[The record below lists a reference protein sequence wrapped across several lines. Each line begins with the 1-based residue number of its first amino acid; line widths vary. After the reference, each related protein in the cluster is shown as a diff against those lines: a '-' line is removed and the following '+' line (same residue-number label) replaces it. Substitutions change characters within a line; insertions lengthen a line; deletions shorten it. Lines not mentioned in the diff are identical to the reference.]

1 MMFSPMF
8 GGLAVALTILLAAL
22 ASRSKRFSAFAFA
35 LWVVAFN
42 TAAIVYP
49 QVFRE
54 WDGRPLS
61 TLVPILIQIIMFGMG
76 TTLSLRD
83 FARVAQ
89 MPRAA
94 IVGVTLQFM
103 VMPLLAAGLAR
114 AFGFDGALAA
124 GIILIGASPGGV
136 ASNVITYLAGGNVA
150 LSVTLTAISTT
161 LSPILTPIAMTLLA
175 GTYLELD
182 AAAMMWSI
190 VQLIIAPIVLGFV
203 ANALLHRYAKWRDR
217 LLPVVSMGAICLV
230 LAILTAGARDQLLE
244 AAFSLLLLVVIHN
257 TGGYLLGYWGARG
270 AGLGE
275 ADARTVSVEVGMQ
288 NAGMAAGLAV
298 SVLHSAPAGLAAT
311 AFGTVMNLSGAVL
324 ASWWRGRPTG
334 VGNVRST
341 KNEERG

>member
-1 MMFSPMF
+1 MT
-8 GGLAVALTILLAAL
+8 GALVVVACVAAAILAG
-22 ASRSKRFSAFAFA
+22 RSTRFSAFAFA
-35 LWVVAFN
+35 LWVIAFN
-42 TAAIVYP
+42 AAALVYP
-49 QVFRE
+49 TAFLE
-54 WDGRPLS
+54 WGGRAATTFVPL
-61 TLVPILIQIIMFGMG
+61 LIQIIMFGMG

-94 IVGVTLQFM
+94 LVGVALQFA

-114 AFGFDGALAA
+114 TFGFDGALAA
-124 GIILIGASPGGV
+124 GIVLIGASPGGV

-150 LSVTLTAISTT
+150 LSVTLTTVSTT
-161 LSPILTPIAMTLLA
+161 LSPLLTPLAMTVLA
-175 GTYLELD
+175 GTYLELN

-203 ANALLHRYAKWRDR
+203 ANTLLHRFAAWRDR
-217 LLPVVSMGAICLV
+217 LLPIVSMAAICVV
-230 LAILTAGARDQLLE
+230 LAIMTAAARDQLLE
-244 AAFSLLLLVVIHN
+244 AALSLLVLVVIHN

-270 AGLGE
+270 AGLTE

-311 AFGTVMNLSGAVL
+311 AFGTVMNLTGALL
-324 ASWWRGRPTG
+324 ASWWRSRPA
-334 VGNVRST
+334 R
-341 KNEERG
+341 

>member
-1 MMFSPMF
+1 MV
-8 GGLAVALTILLAAL
+8 GGLVVGLCAAVAVG

-42 TAAIVYP
+42 ATAIVYP
-49 QVFRE
+49 AAFRE
-54 WDGRPLS
+54 WGGRPL
-61 TLVPILIQIIMFGMG
+61 TTVVPLLIQIIMFGMG

-94 IVGVTLQFM
+94 LVGVLLQFA
-103 VMPLLAAGLAR
+103 VMPLLAASLAR
-114 AFGFDGALAA
+114 TFGFDGALAA

-136 ASNVITYLAGGNVA
+136 ASNVITYLAGGNVE
-150 LSVTLTAISTT
+150 LSVTLTTISTT
-161 LSPILTPIAMTLLA
+161 LSPFLTPLAMTVLA

-182 AAAMMWSI
+182 ASAMMWSI
-190 VQLIIAPIVLGFV
+190 VQLIIAPIGLGFV
-203 ANALLHRYAKWRDR
+203 ANTLLRRAAEWRDR
-217 LLPVVSMGAICLV
+217 LLPIVSMGAICVV
-230 LAILTAGARDQLLE
+230 LAIMTASARDQLLE
-244 AAFSLLLLVVIHN
+244 AALSLLALVVIHN

-270 AGLGE
+270 AGLSE

-311 AFGTVMNLSGAVL
+311 AFGTVMNLTGAML
-324 ASWWRGRPTG
+324 ASWWRGRPAEQ
-334 VGNVRST
+334 RRAD
-341 KNEERG
+341 NE